1 MITKPKI
8 QIDLKQVESLAANGL
23 THEQIA
29 AALGI
34 SESTLTKRKKENTDF
49 TDAIKRGKA
58 KGIALVTNKLMESIK
73 GGNMTGMIF
82 FLKTQAGWKETNVQE
97 HTGEIVT
104 RGLSD
109 DELDR
114 RIAELGAKTGVIVST
129 SRETEA
135 DSD

>member
-8 QIDLKQVESLAANGL
+8 HIDLKQVESLAANGL

-97 HTGEIVT
+97 HTGANGKPLIPSAKEMT
-104 RGLSD
+104 T
-109 DELDR
+109 DELK
-114 RIAELGAKTGVIVST
+114 AELEALGVKL
-129 SRETEA
+129 
-135 DSD
+135 

>member
-8 QIDLKQVESLAANGL
+8 HIDLKQVESLAANGL
-23 THEQIA
+23 TQEQIA

-73 GGNMTGMIF
+73 DGNMTGMIF

-97 HTGEIVT
+97 HTGAN
-104 RGLSD
+104 G
-109 DELDR
+109 
-114 RIAELGAKTGVIVST
+114 GAIQVNTTVMTPEEAYNLLINGGTIKT
-129 SRETEA
+129 
-135 DSD
+135 D

>member
-23 THEQIA
+23 TQEQIA

-73 GGNMTGMIF
+73 GGNMTAMIF

-97 HTGEIVT
+97 HTGANGTALQPPVFNFNPVKPK
-104 RGLSD
+104 
-109 DELDR
+109 DE
-114 RIAELGAKTGVIVST
+114 S
-129 SRETEA
+129 S
-135 DSD
+135 

>member
-8 QIDLKQVESLAANGL
+8 HIDLKQVESLAANGL
-23 THEQIA
+23 TQEQIA

-34 SESTLTKRKKENTDF
+34 SERTLRSRKGEIADF
-49 TDAIKRGKA
+49 ADAIKRGKA

-97 HTGEIVT
+97 HTGANGDPINHSIEVT
-104 RGLSD
+104 FVKSAGN
-109 DELDR
+109 
-114 RIAELGAKTGVIVST
+114 VS
-129 SRETEA
+129 
-135 DSD
+135 

>member
-8 QIDLKQVESLAANGL
+8 HIDLKQVESLAANGL
-23 THEQIA
+23 TQEQIA

-34 SESTLTKRKKENTDF
+34 SERTLRSRKGEIADF
-49 TDAIKRGKA
+49 ADAIKRGKA

-97 HTGEIVT
+97 HTGKDGTALQAPVF
-104 RGLSD
+104 SFQPVKPKD
-109 DELDR
+109 D
-114 RIAELGAKTGVIVST
+114 
-129 SRETEA
+129 
-135 DSD
+135 

>member
-23 THEQIA
+23 TQEQIA
-29 AALGI
+29 CALGI

-97 HTGEIVT
+97 HTGGVKIGAAKDLT
-104 RGLSD
+104 D
-109 DELDR
+109 DELN
-114 RIAELGAKTGVIVST
+114 AELAKLGIS
-129 SRETEA
+129 EQ
-135 DSD
+135 

>member
-23 THEQIA
+23 TQEQIA
-29 AALGI
+29 SALGI
-34 SESTLTKRKKENTDF
+34 SERTLRSRKGEIADF
-49 TDAIKRGKA
+49 ADAIKRGKA

-97 HTGEIVT
+97 HTGANGTALQAPVF
-104 RGLSD
+104 SFQPVKPKD
-109 DELDR
+109 D
-114 RIAELGAKTGVIVST
+114 
-129 SRETEA
+129 
-135 DSD
+135 

>member
-8 QIDLKQVESLAANGL
+8 QIDLAKVESLAANGL

-97 HTGEIVT
+97 HTGANGTALIPSAKQMT
-104 RGLSD
+104 T
-109 DELDR
+109 DELK
-114 RIAELGAKTGVIVST
+114 AELEALGVKL
-129 SRETEA
+129 
-135 DSD
+135 

>member
-23 THEQIA
+23 TQEQIA
-29 AALGI
+29 SALGI
-34 SESTLTKRKKENTDF
+34 SRTTLSNRKRENEQF
-49 TDAIKRGKA
+49 VQAIKRGKA

-97 HTGEIVT
+97 HTGANGADLPKNNEITITVVDA
-104 RGLSD
+104 RKN
-109 DELDR
+109 
-114 RIAELGAKTGVIVST
+114 A
-129 SRETEA
+129 
-135 DSD
+135 

>member
-23 THEQIA
+23 TQEQIA
-29 AALGI
+29 SALGI
-34 SESTLTKRKKENTDF
+34 SERTLYQQKRDSADF
-49 TDAIKRGKA
+49 AAAIKRGKA

-97 HTGEIVT
+97 LTGANGGAIQVNT
-104 RGLSD
+104 TAMS
-109 DELDR
+109 
-114 RIAELGAKTGVIVST
+114 AEEAYNLLINGGTIKT
-129 SRETEA
+129 
-135 DSD
+135 D

>member
-8 QIDLKQVESLAANGL
+8 HIDLKQVESLAANGL
-23 THEQIA
+23 TQEQIA

-97 HTGEIVT
+97 HTGANGTDLPKNNEITITVVDA
-104 RGLSD
+104 RKN
-109 DELDR
+109 
-114 RIAELGAKTGVIVST
+114 AKTQ
-129 SRETEA
+129 
-135 DSD
+135 

>member
-8 QIDLKQVESLAANGL
+8 HIDLKQVESLAANGL
-23 THEQIA
+23 TQEQIA

-34 SESTLTKRKKENTDF
+34 SESTLTKRKRESADF

-97 HTGEIVT
+97 HTGANGADLPKNNEITITVVDA
-104 RGLSD
+104 RKN
-109 DELDR
+109 
-114 RIAELGAKTGVIVST
+114 A
-129 SRETEA
+129 
-135 DSD
+135 

>member
-23 THEQIA
+23 TQEQIA

-34 SESTLTKRKKENTDF
+34 SERTLRSRKGEIADF
-49 TDAIKRGKA
+49 ADAIKRGKA

-97 HTGEIVT
+97 HTGANGTALQPPVFNFNPVKPK
-104 RGLSD
+104 
-109 DELDR
+109 DE
-114 RIAELGAKTGVIVST
+114 S
-129 SRETEA
+129 S
-135 DSD
+135 

>member
-8 QIDLKQVESLAANGL
+8 HIDLKQVESLAANGL
-23 THEQIA
+23 TQEQIA

-34 SESTLTKRKKENTDF
+34 SESTLHKRKQENTEF
-49 TDAIKRGKA
+49 TAAIKRGKA

-97 HTGEIVT
+97 HTGANGKDLIPSAKQMT
-104 RGLSD
+104 T
-109 DELDR
+109 DELK
-114 RIAELGAKTGVIVST
+114 AELEALGVKL
-129 SRETEA
+129 
-135 DSD
+135 

>member
-8 QIDLKQVESLAANGL
+8 HIDLKQVESLAANGL
-23 THEQIA
+23 TQEQIA

-34 SESTLTKRKKENTDF
+34 SESTLTKRKRESADF

-97 HTGEIVT
+97 LTGANGDPISLLLTQVQGNSLGVSQST
-104 RGLSD
+104 AD
-109 DELDR
+109 DD
-114 RIAELGAKTGVIVST
+114 
-129 SRETEA
+129 
-135 DSD
+135 D

>member
-23 THEQIA
+23 TQEQIA

-34 SESTLTKRKKENTDF
+34 SESTLTKRKKKTWILR
-49 TDAIKRGKA
+49 TLLKGGKA

-82 FLKTQAGWKETNVQE
+82 ENTGSKRQTAKKSKWRTNPTVKLQ
-97 HTGEIVT
+97 
-104 RGLSD
+104 
-109 DELDR
+109 
-114 RIAELGAKTGVIVST
+114 
-129 SRETEA
+129 
-135 DSD
+135 

>member
-8 QIDLKQVESLAANGL
+8 QIDLNKVESLAANGL
-23 THEQIA
+23 TQEQIA

-34 SESTLTKRKKENTDF
+34 SESTLHQRKRDSADF
-49 TDAIKRGKA
+49 AAAIKRGKA

-97 HTGEIVT
+97 HTGANGGAIEIKQT
-104 RGLSD
+104 QDLTDS
-109 DELDR
+109 ELNE
-114 RIAELGAKTGVIVST
+114 ELAKYGITNK
-129 SRETEA
+129 
-135 DSD
+135 

>member
-8 QIDLKQVESLAANGL
+8 HIDLKQVESLAANGL
-23 THEQIA
+23 TQEQIA

-49 TDAIKRGKA
+49 ADAIKRGKA

-97 HTGEIVT
+97 HTGANGTALIPSAKQMT
-104 RGLSD
+104 T
-109 DELDR
+109 DELK
-114 RIAELGAKTGVIVST
+114 AELEALGVKF
-129 SRETEA
+129 
-135 DSD
+135 

>member
-8 QIDLKQVESLAANGL
+8 HIDLKQVESLAANGL
-23 THEQIA
+23 TQEQIA

-97 HTGEIVT
+97 HTGANGKDLIPSAKQMT
-104 RGLSD
+104 T
-109 DELDR
+109 DELK
-114 RIAELGAKTGVIVST
+114 AELEALGVKF
-129 SRETEA
+129 
-135 DSD
+135 

>member
-8 QIDLKQVESLAANGL
+8 HIDLKQVESLAANGL
-23 THEQIA
+23 TQEQIA
-29 AALGI
+29 CALGI

-82 FLKTQAGWKETNVQE
+82 FLKTQAGWKETNLHEV
-97 HTGEIVT
+97 TGANGEAIQHAV
-104 RGLSD
+104 SIKIEFD
-109 DELDR
+109 DE
-114 RIAELGAKTGVIVST
+114 
-129 SRETEA
+129 
-135 DSD
+135 

>member
-8 QIDLKQVESLAANGL
+8 HIDLKQVESLAANGL
-23 THEQIA
+23 TQEQIA

-34 SESTLTKRKKENTDF
+34 SERTLRSRKGEIADF
-49 TDAIKRGKA
+49 ADAIKRGKA

-97 HTGEIVT
+97 HTGANGEAIQHAV
-104 RGLSD
+104 SIKIEFD
-109 DELDR
+109 DE
-114 RIAELGAKTGVIVST
+114 
-129 SRETEA
+129 
-135 DSD
+135 

>member
-8 QIDLKQVESLAANGL
+8 QIDLKQVESLEANGL
-23 THEQIA
+23 TQEQIA

-34 SESTLTKRKKENTDF
+34 SERTLRSRKGEIADF
-49 TDAIKRGKA
+49 ADAIKRGKA

-97 HTGEIVT
+97 HTGKDGTALQAPVF
-104 RGLSD
+104 SFQPVKPKD
-109 DELDR
+109 D
-114 RIAELGAKTGVIVST
+114 
-129 SRETEA
+129 
-135 DSD
+135 